1 MAEYGNKFAVYKA
14 NKMLNGSAFQLDFNK
29 EKKSV
34 FLEMSKQ
41 LAEQK
46 FDWDNKLGFKLGE
59 MDIAK
64 VLLVLE
70 GKKPG
75 VDIYHD
81 PSKARE
87 AAAEQQERPSTAQ
100 AAPSASA
107 RNNTLNVSKG
117 TYGFFFKLSQQKLD
131 GSVVSISCNVSEE
144 EALLASILL
153 RKAIESSY
161 GW

>member
-46 FDWDNKLGFKLGE
+46 FDWENKLAFKLGE

-87 AAAEQQERPSTAQ
+87 ANASPNAPD
-100 AAPSASA
+100 APSAQA

>member
-1 MAEYGNKFAVYKA
+1 MASDYGNKFAVYKA

-46 FDWDNKLGFKLGE
+46 FDWENKLVFKLGE

-87 AAAEQQERPSTAQ
+87 NEG
-100 AAPSASA
+100 APSASA

-144 EALLASILL
+144 EALLTGILL

>member
-1 MAEYGNKFAVYKA
+1 MAFDYGTKFSVYKA
-14 NKMLNGSAFQLDFNK
+14 NKMLNGSALQLDFNK

-46 FDWDNKLGFKLGE
+46 FDWENKLVFKLGE

-64 VLLVLE
+64 ILLVLE
-70 GKKPG
+70 GKRPG
-75 VDIYHD
+75 VDIFHD
-81 PSKARE
+81 PSKAKE
-87 AAAEQQERPSTAQ
+87 GSE
-100 AAPSASA
+100 A

-117 TYGFFFKLSQQKLD
+117 NYGFFFKLSQQKLD
-131 GSVVSISCNVSEE
+131 GSVVSVSCNFSEE
-144 EALLASILL
+144 EALLAGILL
-153 RKAIESSY
+153 RKAIETMY